1 MAAMAAHYISESLF
15 VAACR
20 EAAPPHLP
28 FAARRGWPTVS
39 DAASRSAE
47 ASPPA
52 PSSGDTSGGAVG
64 GSVADQLAQKRQ
76 HCHDHANNTLKNAV
90 LGITAADC
98 DSELGV
104 RDANLD
110 SGDANLDTGGLNRGA
125 GGASAGAHKEEV
137 CWMQADQLPVA
148 LPTTGTWELRD
159 EGGEKGGVHP
169 HSNSRYQSYR

>member
-64 GSVADQLAQKRQ
+64 GSTGGSVADQLAQKRQ
-76 HCHDHANNTLKNAV
+76 HCHEHANNTWKNAV
-90 LGITAADC
+90 LGVTAADE
-98 DSELGV
+98 DV
-104 RDANLD
+104 RNI
-110 SGDANLDTGGLNRGA
+110 
-125 GGASAGAHKEEV
+125 
-137 CWMQADQLPVA
+137 
-148 LPTTGTWELRD
+148 
-159 EGGEKGGVHP
+159 
-169 HSNSRYQSYR
+169 